1 MGSTISYYL
10 SSASMQNLKD
20 YMNDYDNENYKNYSI
35 NNLNLTQYYV
45 LNIYI
50 DPDVP
55 ESIKK
60 KYLDSVNEHNL
71 LVDAYINAN
80 NNYYNTFVDMNDY
93 CLNAGFDLFCPDNIE
108 SKPSQQVVIDHKIIC
123 SMKLEHKYVS
133 YYLYSRSS
141 TPVKTPLRLA
151 NSVGIID
158 SGYRGNIKA
167 IFDNIHSPS
176 SSTFN
181 ITQNNRYVQ
190 ICPPNIEYPMKIVI
204 VDNLDDLGTT
214 YRSDGGFGST
224 GK

>member
-20 YMNDYDNENYKNYSI
+20 YIHDYNNDNYNYI
-35 NNLNLTQYYV
+35 GTNLTQYYV

-50 DPDVP
+50 DPNVS
-55 ESIKK
+55 ESTKK
-60 KYLDSVNEHNL
+60 KYLDAVNEHNL
-71 LVDAYINAN
+71 LVDAYINVN
-80 NNYYNTFVDMNDY
+80 NNYNFNDIFVDMNDY
-93 CLNAGFDLFCPDNIE
+93 CLNAGFDLFCPDIIR
-108 SKPSQQVVIDHKIIC
+108 SKSSQQLVIDHKIIC
-123 SMKLEHKYVS
+123 SMKLGHKYVS

-167 IFDNIHSPS
+167 VFDNINSPS
-176 SSTFN
+176 YSDYIT
-181 ITQNNRYVQ
+181 TQNNRYVQ

-204 VDNLDDLGTT
+204 VNNLDELGNTN
-214 YRSDGGFGST
+214 RSDGGFGST